1 MIVLFL
7 AKSFIFLMCK
17 KVDFGQKKT
26 VCKYLQKLQPK
37 RYYGAQT
44 KTKLICNC
52 HKKGDNRGLVSIQ
65 VRILWTPSEKDLTI
79 SFRDVFRK
87 LTSIR
92 KVNGFLPLSYTNKH
106 LWCLQNY
113 SSSNIFLSHHVNIAS
128 ERVK

>member
-44 KTKLICNC
+44 KTKLVCNC
-52 HKKGDNRGLVSIQ
+52 HKKGDYRGLLFKCRSFGH
-65 VRILWTPSEKDLTI
+65 LCDAFKTTPLLIYPSNNMSTLRQNSEHVKWNKKPI
-79 SFRDVFRK
+79 WS
-87 LTSIR
+87 
-92 KVNGFLPLSYTNKH
+92 SY
-106 LWCLQNY
+106 LL
-113 SSSNIFLSHHVNIAS
+113 
-128 ERVK
+128 